1 MRALLQRVSR
11 ASVTVEGQIVA
22 QIEAGLVVFLGCS
35 KGDHGG
41 LVQRMAERIGRYR
54 VFPDQTGRSNL
65 SVFDTKGSIL
75 LVPQFTLAADT
86 KKGNRPSFDPALAPK
101 QAEVLVEGVASALRG
116 MKIPVETGVFQA
128 EMFVD
133 LVNHGPATYLLE
145 VT

>member
-1 MRALLQRVSR
+1 MRALLQRVDR
-11 ASVTVEGQIVA
+11 ASVTVDGEVVA
-22 QIEAGLVVFLGCS
+22 QIGAGLLVFLGCS
-35 KGDHGG
+35 KGDHAG
-41 LVQRMAERIGRYR
+41 LVERMAQRISAYR
-54 VFPDQTGRSNL
+54 VFPDETGRSNL

-101 QAEVLVEGVASALRG
+101 QAEELVEAVAASLRE
-116 MKIPVETGVFQA
+116 KNIPVNSGVFQA
-128 EMFVD
+128 EMFVE